1 VNQPSPE
8 QERLARELDEIVIN
22 AHYLAFDLIELG
34 RNERFLMREESAFI
48 GDLVKS
54 WALKV
59 RERSRAGQRLF
70 IDPPSSIN

>member
-1 VNQPSPE
+1 MNQPNPE

-34 RNERFLMREESAFI
+34 RNERFVMREESAFI

-59 RERSRAGQRLF
+59 RERSRNGQRLF
-70 IDPPSSIN
+70 LEGSSSIN